1 MTCLTPCLP
10 PFVQGVINVVK
21 ILVHIVRD
29 IAKNNKD
36 TLAEQLVDI
45 MKDIL
50 PQLSVPGKEKAEF
63 SVDALNGNDSIIFLN
78 RFDEIVG
85 RMLGVCAADVLDDD
99 EQRAEEARCVDLLW
113 AALTELRATDETVDK
128 ALTVSEKHLKNLQQH
143 PGYVSLAADGIHGR
157 RRRR

>member
-1 MTCLTPCLP
+1 
-10 PFVQGVINVVK
+10 VINVVK

-50 PQLSVPGKEKAEF
+50 PQLSVPGKEEAEF

-85 RMLGVCAADVLDDD
+85 RMLGVCATKVLDDD
-99 EQRAEEARCVDLLW
+99 D
-113 AALTELRATDETVDK
+113 
-128 ALTVSEKHLKNLQQH
+128 
-143 PGYVSLAADGIHGR
+143 
-157 RRRR
+157 